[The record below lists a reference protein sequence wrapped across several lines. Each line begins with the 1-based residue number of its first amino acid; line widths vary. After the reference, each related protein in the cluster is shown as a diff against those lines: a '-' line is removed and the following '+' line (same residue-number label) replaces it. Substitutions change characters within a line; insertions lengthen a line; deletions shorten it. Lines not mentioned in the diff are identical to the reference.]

1 MSNQELPILYLL
13 PNAHGRVRSGHPWI
27 YAESLQKHEPLSPG
41 SIVRIMTDYGYDCGI
56 GLYNAHSSIIVR
68 LLHSHESDITVDFF
82 VQRLQSAM
90 SIRDRI
96 FPDMKS
102 YRLCFGES
110 DELPGLVIDRYD
122 QYCAVQCLSAGMDL
136 RLDMIIEALKII
148 IPDIK
153 GIIAKHDSPLRVKEG
168 LTQGEY
174 VVYGEIPDTIEII
187 EHGIRLHISLL
198 HGQKTGYFLDQR
210 LNRSWIEHLSK
221 GLDVLDCF
229 TNQGGFALHAA
240 KGGARSVLG
249 IDSASQA
256 IISSRN
262 NAALNG
268 FSVCTFEQADV
279 FDMLKQSVQE
289 GKTWDIII
297 LDPPAFTKSK
307 ATLVRAKR
315 GYAEINRQALK
326 LIRPG
331 GFLVSASCSQ
341 HITSQMLIDIVQT
354 ESKRV
359 NRRLRLIHIGGQS
372 PCHPILPI
380 MPETSYL
387 KCLTFQVE

>member
-1 MSNQELPILYLL
+1 
-13 PNAHGRVRSGHPWI
+13 
-27 YAESLQKHEPLSPG
+27 
-41 SIVRIMTDYGYDCGI
+41 
-56 GLYNAHSSIIVR
+56 
-68 LLHSHESDITVDFF
+68 
-82 VQRLQSAM
+82 
-90 SIRDRI
+90 
-96 FPDMKS
+96 
-102 YRLCFGES
+102 
-110 DELPGLVIDRYD
+110 
-122 QYCAVQCLSAGMDL
+122 
-136 RLDMIIEALKII
+136 
-148 IPDIK
+148 
-153 GIIAKHDSPLRVKEG
+153 
-168 LTQGEY
+168 
-174 VVYGEIPDTIEII
+174 
-187 EHGIRLHISLL
+187 
-198 HGQKTGYFLDQR
+198 
-210 LNRSWIEHLSK
+210 
-221 GLDVLDCF
+221 
-229 TNQGGFALHAA
+229 
-240 KGGARSVLG
+240 
-249 IDSASQA
+249 
-256 IISSRN
+256 
-262 NAALNG
+262 
-268 FSVCTFEQADV
+268 
-279 FDMLKQSVQE
+279 MLKQSVQE